1 LLQRVGVGVLAF
13 VVRVASAEE
22 SSEEVPRAR
31 IARILLDPRLKR
43 RENRVLRIDAAGKR
57 GALRVARARRGVLR
71 AFHARVLERGEVVLG
86 RRAFLDSRERR
97 AVRSFEPSGESPFAV
112 GFRELEED
120 RVPTLVE
127 LDRDPIVI
135 EAQASAN
142 VARENEL
149 AVHPRVNALVARDG
163 ERRRA
168 LRVGAH
174 ERQREREALVLGLEE
189 RVEDEDP
196 RDRAHEKRSAASLA
210 ILAGI
215 RAVEIDSGFG
225 RLRAPERR
233 AALVLERADHAPAL
247 EVAERLPDL
256 SPRIG
261 RACLRDD
268 TPTQKTA

>member
-1 LLQRVGVGVLAF
+1 
-13 VVRVASAEE
+13 
-22 SSEEVPRAR
+22 
-31 IARILLDPRLKR
+31 
-43 RENRVLRIDAAGKR
+43 IDAAGKR

-71 AFHARVLERGEVVLG
+71 AFHARVLERREVVLG
-86 RRAFLDSRERR
+86 RRAFLDSRGRR
-97 AVRSFEPSGESPFAV
+97 AIRSFEPSGEAPFAV

-168 LRVGAH
+168 LRGGAH
-174 ERQREREALVLGLEE
+174 ERQREREALVTGLEE
-189 RVEDEDP
+189 RVEAAACAA
-196 RDRAHEKRSAASLA
+196 RAHGQRPPASRASLA
-210 ILAGI
+210 GL

-225 RLRAPERR
+225 RRRAPERR
-233 AALVLERADHAPAL
+233 AAPVLERADHAPAL

-256 SPRIG
+256 SPRID
-261 RACLRDD
+261 RAGLRDD
-268 TPTQKTA
+268 TPSKKTAS